1 MPKAITS
8 TPKIT
13 IRTEVG
19 AVAWRRTHHAV
30 DNAVPVKLIV
40 IRRRP
45 DRSSAGP
52 NELRSVAAHR
62 NSAAKMTAAQLVY
75 WITRL
80 VVSSGDRSGIAARIP
95 AACRKHNG
103 FGPKRGQTESVCSLL
118 PVSPVVLWQ
127 GRPTDAQRRP
137 MRPKAPP
144 PTPPA
149 TRFRLRPLRARRS
162 PSCLPPWPGKMAF
175 PPQPSSLTY
184 ETRFRRS

>member
-8 TPKIT
+8 TPKIA

-30 DNAVPVKLIV
+30 DNAVPVKPIV

-52 NELRSVAAHR
+52 NESRSVAAHR

-95 AACRKHNG
+95 AGRRKPNG

-118 PVSPVVLWQ
+118 PVSPVVL
-127 GRPTDAQRRP
+127 RQRG
-137 MRPKAPP
+137 AP
-144 PTPPA
+144 PTPYGAPC
-149 TRFRLRPLRARRS
+149 ARRRPHRRPPGRAPRHPVSAAAAACSEESFLPS
-162 PSCLPPWPGKMAF
+162 PLVWQDGVPTAAF
-175 PPQPSSLTY
+175 
-184 ETRFRRS
+184 FADI